1 MFPDLASLDSAY
13 VLQAAPSKTKAR
25 IARYSVAATHS
36 RQENVHVGHPPH
48 PH

>member
-25 IARYSVAATHS
+25 IARYPVAASHS
-36 RQENVHVGHPPH
+36 SEENAHVGHPSH
-48 PH
+48 PY